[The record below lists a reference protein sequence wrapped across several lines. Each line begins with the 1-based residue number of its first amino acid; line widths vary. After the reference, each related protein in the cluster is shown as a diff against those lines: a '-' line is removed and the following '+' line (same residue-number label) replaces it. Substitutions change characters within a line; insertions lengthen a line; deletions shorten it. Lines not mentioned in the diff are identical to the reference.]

1 MNLRPAKSAPGAGPR
16 KALPPGAATAIS
28 RGPLNLAGRTILV
41 TGGTSGTG
49 LAVAKT
55 AHRLGADVLIGS
67 RSQASYDEAAAHV
80 GDGRVAPFIADF
92 ADPASL
98 EAALDALELA
108 LNRPTDLVH
117 CAAGGLEPLLRPLLR
132 AAVALRRTEPG
143 TERQAA
149 IARQQVELERLVK
162 ENAKTAFEV
171 NNEGPRWLFERLVPM
186 MPDGGRLIAYSSL
199 WSEGVRRGDCPAF
212 YWSVAESKTQFEEW
226 LDEAAH
232 KWGARFS
239 AAVLIGHLITDTSMG
254 KLIDRNLVQFMAPED
269 VPPFR
274 AGYIN
279 SEQAAEA
286 TMDALTRRL
295 EPGALRRFYLAGSAT
310 LTTTL
315 DTTLM
320 AVVGRMPL

>member
-1 MNLRPAKSAPGAGPR
+1 M
-16 KALPPGAATAIS
+16 
-28 RGPLNLAGRTILV
+28 NLAGRTILV

-49 LAVAKT
+49 LAVAK
-55 AHRLGADVLIGS
+55 AVHENGAGVLIGS
-67 RSQASYDEAAAHV
+67 RSEASYAEAAAKV
-80 GDGRVAPFIADF
+80 GDGDGVAPFIADF

-98 EAALDALELA
+98 ENALDRLEMALS
-108 LNRPTDLVH
+108 RPTDIVH

-132 AAVALRRTEPG
+132 ATAALRRTEPG
-143 TERQAA
+143 PEREAA
-149 IARQQVELERLVK
+149 IKRQQAELERLVK
-162 ENAKTAFEV
+162 DNSRTAFEV
-171 NNEGPRWLFERLVPM
+171 NHEGPRWLFQRLVPM
-186 MPDGGRLIAYSSL
+186 LPDGGRIIVYSSL

-232 KWGARFS
+232 QWGSRFC
-239 AAVLIGHLITDTSMG
+239 AAVLIGHLISDTSMG

-274 AGYIN
+274 AGYIT

-286 TMDALTRRL
+286 TIDALTRPL
-295 EPGALRRFYLAGSAT
+295 EGGALRRFYLAGSAK
-310 LTTTL
+310 LTTEL
-315 DTTLM
+315 PSRLM

>member
-1 MNLRPAKSAPGAGPR
+1 VD
-16 KALPPGAATAIS
+16 
-28 RGPLNLAGRTILV
+28 LAGRTILV

-49 LAVAKT
+49 LAVAKAT
-55 AHRLGADVLIGS
+55 HRMGADVIIGS
-67 RSQASYDEAAAHV
+67 RSQASYAEAAAQV
-80 GDGRVAPFIADF
+80 GDERVAPFIADF
-92 ADPASL
+92 ADQASQ
-98 EAALDALELA
+98 EAALDRLELA
-108 LNRPTDLVH
+108 LNRPTDIVH

-132 AAVALRRTEPG
+132 ATAALRRTQPG
-143 TERQAA
+143 PEREAA
-149 IARQQVELERLVK
+149 IKREQAYLEKLVK
-162 ENAKTAFEV
+162 ENSASAFAV
-171 NNEGPRWLFERLVPM
+171 NHEGPRWLFERLVPM
-186 MPDGGRLIAYSSL
+186 LRDGGRIIVYSSL

-232 KWGARFS
+232 QWGARFS
-239 AAVLIGHLITDTSMG
+239 AAVLIGHLISDTSMG

-274 AGYIN
+274 AGYIT

-286 TMDALTRRL
+286 TIDALTRPI